1 MDFTYDEQQ
10 RMLTDSL
17 RRLVKDKFTFEAR
30 RAHSQQSGLN
40 QPSWQSL
47 ADVGVT
53 GLLIPEQYDGFGEST
68 GTLVATQLE
77 LGRGLV
83 SGPLIPSAV
92 IATAVLLNS
101 DNEGLKA
108 EYLPRM
114 AAGSAVLALAY
125 LEGDQQNELEPAA
138 MRASGRGET
147 YTLQGE
153 KKLVWEGGSA
163 HLLIVSAT
171 LDSELALFV
180 VASDA
185 DGLAV
190 HDYPTIDGYRC
201 ATLQLNNVQVSK
213 KALLAR
219 GEQARHAL
227 ESGLDYGVTALCA
240 HAAGAMEKL
249 IEITAEYLKTRQQFG
264 KPLAEFQVLQHRLAD
279 MMIKQELA
287 ASMAYVAATGLG
299 DEDMDERRRMLSSAK
314 VLVSEYGRFVGE
326 NAVQMHGGIGMTDEL
341 EVGDY
346 FKRLIF
352 VDYLLGNHDFHL
364 DRLMALF
371 DNA

>member
-30 RAHSQQSGLN
+30 REQSQQSGLN
-40 QPSWQSL
+40 NASWQSL
-47 ADVGVT
+47 AEVGVT

-68 GTLVATQLE
+68 ATLVATQLE

-101 DNEGLKA
+101 GNDTLKA
-108 EYLPRM
+108 DYLPQM

-125 LEGDQQNELEPAA
+125 LEGEQQNDIEPSAT
-138 MRASGRGET
+138 RASETGDT
-147 YTLQGE
+147 YTLQGD
-153 KKLVWEGGSA
+153 KKLVWAGGSA
-163 HLLIVSAT
+163 HALIVSAT
-171 LDSELALFV
+171 LENELALFV
-180 VASDA
+180 VATDA
-185 DGLAV
+185 EGLTL

-201 ATLQLNNVQVSK
+201 ATLQLNNVQVPK

-219 GEQARHAL
+219 GEQARQAL

-240 HAAGAMEKL
+240 HTAGAMEKL
-249 IEITAEYLKTRQQFG
+249 VEITAEYIKTRQQFG

-287 ASMAYVAATGLG
+287 ASMAYVAATALG
-299 DEDMDERRRMLSSAK
+299 EEDIAERRRMLSSAK
-314 VLVSEYGRFVGE
+314 VLVPEYGRFVGE
-326 NAVQMHGGIGMTDEL
+326 SAVQMHGGIGMTDEL

-346 FKRLIF
+346 FKRITF
-352 VDYLLGNHDFHL
+352 VDYLLGNHDYHL